1 MKQKKKN
8 RDFKKKNLF
17 FYNLYKMHD
26 KNSKK
31 KKEFN

>member
-8 RDFKKKNLF
+8 REKNLF